1 MFLIF
6 IMKMEVTKLFK
17 WIHLQFLLDQI
28 DHPLTFPPH
37 CVFLD
42 ESSNSSWTVGTAL
55 TVSLWSTMGGL
66 WRQNSFSRWHCF
78 EKAPSGVN
86 SAFSGCSPW
95 CHSSLCILCIVLPF
109 DIIDRK
115 PLQQGAT
122 RQDGR
127 TFQGHS
133 WRAPLHSTSGHFQ
146 VGGSCSFSYKER
158 NIIDRRLEL
167 PSPEELKMKILVKAK
182 KIHLTATGSV
192 DVEVDNEALALKINL
207 VQWI

>member
-1 MFLIF
+1 MMPFF
-6 IMKMEVTKLFK
+6 
-17 WIHLQFLLDQI
+17 
-28 DHPLTFPPH
+28 
-37 CVFLD
+37 
-42 ESSNSSWTVGTAL
+42 
-55 TVSLWSTMGGL
+55 
-66 WRQNSFSRWHCF
+66 
-78 EKAPSGVN
+78 
-86 SAFSGCSPW
+86 
-95 CHSSLCILCIVLPF
+95 LCIVLPF

>member
-1 MFLIF
+1 
-6 IMKMEVTKLFK
+6 MEVTKLFK

-28 DHPLTFPPH
+28 DHPLTFSPH

-66 WRQNSFSRWHCF
+66 WRRNSFLRWQLF
-78 EKAPSGVN
+78 RKAPSGTS
-86 SAFSGCSPW
+86 SAFSGCSPR

-146 VGGSCSFSYKER
+146 VG
-158 NIIDRRLEL
+158 RRL
-167 PSPEELKMKILVKAK
+167 ILGGS
-182 KIHLTATGSV
+182 IQGHLCTYTVPTKENLNTGQNFPGGKLILGGSIERHMYIV
-192 DVEVDNEALALKINL
+192 HLYGI
-207 VQWI
+207 QRRT